1 MMLRLQRRFSP
12 SSTRTPGRR
21 STESSALARALHRRH
36 GADRAGGARRG
47 GWWCSRGAG
56 HPLDIDH
63 GTYPLVTS
71 SNTVAGRCAG
81 AGVGPARSDEVW
93 GIAKAYTTRVGAGP
107 FPHRARRRARG
118 AHPRRRRAAR
128 HHHDAHGGPA
138 GSTCGARY
146 ATRVN
151 GLTGLV
157 VTKLDVLTG
166 IDPLQV
172 AVRYLA
178 LEGASF
184 EEFPYH
190 QTILHR
196 ADGDYV
202 ELPGWHEDI
211 STCRSVDEL
220 PRNAQAYL
228 DHVADFLGIPVVM
241 IGVGPGRDEMIWT
254 GAAERLRP
262 RAAPHACQAP
272 ADQAWITCVW
282 TIMS

>member
-1 MMLRLQRRFSP
+1 M
-12 SSTRTPGRR
+12 
-21 STESSALARALHRRH
+21 
-36 GADRAGGARRG
+36 
-47 GWWCSRGAG
+47 
-56 HPLDIDH
+56 
-63 GTYPLVTS
+63 
-71 SNTVAGRCAG
+71 
-81 AGVGPARSDEVW
+81 
-93 GIAKAYTTRVGAGP
+93 
-107 FPHRARRRARG
+107 
-118 AHPRRRRAAR
+118 
-128 HHHDAHGGPA
+128 
-138 GSTCGARY
+138 
-146 ATRVN
+146 
-151 GLTGLV
+151 

-172 AVRYLA
+172 AVRYLGP
-178 LEGASF
+178 EGASF

-254 GAAERLRP
+254 GAAERLRL
-262 RAAPHACQAP
+262 AAA
-272 ADQAWITCVW
+272 
-282 TIMS
+282 